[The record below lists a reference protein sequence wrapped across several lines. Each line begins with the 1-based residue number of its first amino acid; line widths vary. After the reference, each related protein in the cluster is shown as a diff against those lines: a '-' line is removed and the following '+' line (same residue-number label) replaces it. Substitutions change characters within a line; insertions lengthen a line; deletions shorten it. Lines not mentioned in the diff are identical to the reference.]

1 MTMEKN
7 VETQL
12 PEGFGEI
19 ASFIGEDFLANPE
32 LQQAVTGEFVR
43 WYGERFSRS
52 CMGLSGEHLA
62 AKVLKDLKA
71 APEDKRAQLRADF
84 RPARTA
90 FLAPRMEPSVRHHAS
105 TKGAGK
111 SDPPTYLLPK

>member
-12 PEGFGEI
+12 PEGYREI
-19 ASFIGEDFLANPE
+19 ASLIGENFLASTK

-52 CMGLSGEHLA
+52 CVGLSGEHLA
-62 AKVLKDLKA
+62 AKVLEALKA
-71 APEDKRAQLRADF
+71 APEDKRVQLRADF
-84 RPARTA
+84 KPARTA
-90 FLAPRMEPSVRHHAS
+90 FLAHRMGPSVRHHAS
-105 TKGAGK
+105 TKRAGK